1 MAWMLLQLVTAVAA
15 ILVQPVHGQSCS
27 SVPNIAELSSLIRNA
42 RVVGDNPS
50 FTATAIEANFVC
62 LRPVVPSNPN
72 GNLIG
77 VSVVV
82 NYTCTGGT
90 APQCN
95 SQPVVSQFDF
105 QCVAG
110 QWSNSV
116 FFRFQD
122 IITENPIANFTT
134 ANRSDCLFCA
144 NEILIQTSGLPPG
157 LMPDVVTHCV
167 RKLFC

>member
-15 ILVQPVHGQSCS
+15 ILIQPVYGQSCS
-27 SVPNIAELSSLIRNA
+27 SVPDIAELSSLITFA
-42 RVVGDNPS
+42 RESGDNPS
-50 FTATAIEANFVC
+50 ITATAAEANFVC
-62 LRPVVPSNPN
+62 LRPAVPSNPN
-72 GNLIG
+72 GNLTG

-90 APQCN
+90 DPQCN

-110 QWSNSV
+110 RWSNSV
-116 FFRFQD
+116 FSGFQN
-122 IITENPIANFTT
+122 IITENPIANLTT

-144 NEILIQTSGLPPG
+144 NEILIQTSGFPPG

-167 RKLFC
+167 RKSFC